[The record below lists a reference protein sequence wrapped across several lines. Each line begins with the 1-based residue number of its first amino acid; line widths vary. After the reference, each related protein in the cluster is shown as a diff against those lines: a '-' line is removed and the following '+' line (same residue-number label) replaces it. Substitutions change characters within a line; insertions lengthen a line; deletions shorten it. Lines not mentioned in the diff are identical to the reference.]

1 MKDTTF
7 LFLFWG
13 GTFSGWSQSER
24 YHVSLSFLG
33 GAPFQV
39 GAKVKDTT
47 FLFLFW
53 GGTFS
58 GWSQSERYHVS
69 LSFLGGH
76 LFRLEPK

>member
-7 LFLFWG
+7 LFLFW
-13 GTFSGWSQSER
+13 
-24 YHVSLSFLG
+24 

>member
-24 YHVSLSFLG
+24 YHVSLSFFG
-33 GAPFQV
+33 GHLFRLV
-39 GAKVKDTT
+39 SREAKLKDTT
-47 FLFLFW
+47 LLFLF
-53 GGTFS
+53 F
-58 GWSQSERYHVS
+58 
-69 LSFLGGH
+69 GGH